1 MSGAQFTPGPWEAR
15 SQPWATGHLWLVGRK
30 EHGCEHTLVRVFQPF
45 GRPTGTSEANARL
58 IAAAPE
64 LYDACVDTLDALNRL
79 RDGFELS
86 PRNTVRDAALLMI
99 DQHVDLLETALF
111 KARGDHA

>member
-1 MSGAQFTPGPWEAR
+1 VVVVSAARFTPGPWQWFP
-15 SQPWATGHLWLVGRK
+15 SVSK
-30 EHGCEHTLVRVFQPF
+30 ERRAVIDTAIGVDSTN
-45 GRPTGTSEANARL
+45 GTIIAEVERGKQFDANARL

-99 DQHVDLLETALF
+99 DQHVDLLETVLF
-111 KARGDHA
+111 KARGGQ